1 MATKTALDR
10 FNAMDLREYAGMAV
24 GIVDGKIAFKG
35 KDPSK
40 VMKRLLDQKEDKE
53 VALIC
58 VPKVKMAMS
67 L

>member
-1 MATKTALDR
+1 MASKSALDR
-10 FNAMDLREYAGMAV
+10 FNAMDLRQYAGLAV
-24 GIVDGKIAFKG
+24 GIVDGKVLFKD
-35 KDPSK
+35 KDPNK
-40 VMKRLLDQKEDKE
+40 VMKNLLAQKNKE

>member
-1 MATKTALDR
+1 MAVKSTLDR
-10 FNAMDLREYAGMAV
+10 FNSMDLRDYAGLAV
-24 GIVDGKIAFKG
+24 GIVDGRIAFKH
-35 KDPSK
+35 KNPNK
-40 VMKRLLDQKEDKE
+40 VMKQLLAQNKNKE

>member
-1 MATKTALDR
+1 MTNKTALDR
-10 FNAMDLREYAGMAV
+10 FNSMDLRDYVGLAV
-24 GIVDGKIAFKG
+24 GIVDGKVIFKD
-35 KDPSK
+35 KNPKK
-40 VMKRLLDQKEDKE
+40 VMKQLLAQSEDKE

>member
-10 FNAMDLREYAGMAV
+10 FNTMDLREYGGMAV
-24 GIVDGKIAFKG
+24 GIVDGKIEFKS
-35 KDPSK
+35 KDPNK
-40 VMKRLLDQKEDKE
+40 VMKQLLSQKEEKE